1 MGVRELINLQ
11 VTMFVLM
18 MVGFVLKRTN
28 RISDAAKDGITDLV
42 IYVVLPCNI
51 VKSFLISFDEEIMK
65 SFLAVF
71 VISILVQIMSTI
83 LGRTLYRKQED
94 GKRKVLRYGIICS
107 NAGFLGN
114 PIAEGVFGSMGLSYA
129 SVFLIPMR
137 VVMWSAGISMFTES
151 PGKKQLFKKVITHP
165 CIVAVFVGLV
175 LMLLQVQL
183 PEVILTPLTYL
194 SNCNTALS
202 MIVIGCILA
211 QLNLRTMIN
220 RTVLSYCGLRM
231 VIMPLVVFIGC
242 MLCQV
247 EALTMGVCVLLTAM
261 PAGATTVILAS
272 KYEGDAP
279 FATKIVVISTLLSLL
294 TTPIWSMILLNL

>member
-1 MGVRELINLQ
+1 
-11 VTMFVLM
+11 
-18 MVGFVLKRTN
+18 
-28 RISDAAKDGITDLV
+28 
-42 IYVVLPCNI
+42 
-51 VKSFLISFDEEIMK
+51 
-65 SFLAVF
+65 

-165 CIVAVFVGLV
+165 CIVAVFVGLA

-231 VIMPLVVFIGC
+231 VLMPLVVFIGC
-242 MLCQV
+242 MLSRV
-247 EALTMGVCVLLTAM
+247 ETLTMGVCVLLTAM

-279 FATKIVVISTLLSLL
+279 FATKIVVISTLLSLV
-294 TTPIWSMILLNL
+294 TTPIWSMILLNS

>member
-165 CIVAVFVGLV
+165 CIVAVFVGLI